1 MLYAV
6 KPDDNLFQISW
17 TRGWWV
23 VMSKQTNA
31 GQLSK
36 AFFGPKDVLLGISFS
51 LKKLSKSSN

>member
-6 KPDDNLFQISW
+6 NPDDNLFELSW

-31 GQLSK
+31 GQLRK
-36 AFFGPKDVLLGISFS
+36 VFFGPKDVLL
-51 LKKLSKSSN
+51 